1 MKEKILV
8 TGATGLVGS
17 RFVELAKE
25 YSLYTPTSE
34 EMDINNPSSVKSYVE
49 KTNPDWIINFAA
61 FTDVNASEEQ
71 TGDNTA
77 SAWQINVV
85 GVQNL
90 LGAFKSKNIIQI
102 STDMVFPGDLSQPGP
117 YAETDIPPTTN
128 EKLTWYGW
136 TKNRAEKLINER
148 GGTVLRIIYPVRSSF
163 EDKLDYIRGALK
175 KFVEGKMYP
184 LFHDQ
189 QISIAFVDEIVTTLK
204 KIIENDAHGVFHA
217 SSDTTTP
224 HELISFVIKQ
234 LGGDESLVKSA
245 SIHDFL
251 ATQKN
256 ANRYPVFGG
265 LKSKLT
271 EERLFGGLKTV
282 ITEEELSTH
291 FSTWQTVVEYLIGQG
306 LTLPDKQ

>member
-25 YSLYTPTSE
+25 FQLFTPTSK
-34 EMDINNPSSVKSYVE
+34 EMDLTDKDSVKSYIE
-49 KTNPDWIINFAA
+49 STNPDWIINFAA

-71 TGDNTA
+71 SGDTTGT
-77 SAWQINVV
+77 AWQLNVV

-90 LGAFKSKNIIQI
+90 LDAFKSKNIIQI

-117 YAETDIPPTTN
+117 YAESDTPPETN

-148 GGTVLRIIYPVRSSF
+148 GGTILRIIYPVRSRF
-163 EDKLDYIRGALK
+163 EGKLDYIRGALK
-175 KFVEGKMYP
+175 KFSEGKLFP

-204 KIIENDAHGVFHA
+204 KIIENDARGVFHA

-234 LGGDESLVKSA
+234 LGEDETQVKST
-245 SIHDFL
+245 SVHEFL
-251 ATQKN
+251 ASQKN

-265 LKSKLT
+265 LKSKIT

-282 ITEEELSTH
+282 ITEEELDTH

-306 LTLPDKQ
+306 LSLPKQ